1 MMLAPHMSSVMY
13 PLGLPLTMNDTQT
26 AGASATTGTLLAS
39 ITNVISMGVGV
50 QLMERAGRRL
60 LLLVGMFG
68 MGTSAMLISV
78 AMIINVGVPP
88 AFSSANI
95 MLDLNCSQP
104 LHRNMSIRSTPA
116 WALSLLFS
124 SCPSLA
130 SSK

>member
-1 MMLAPHMSSVMY
+1 
-13 PLGLPLTMNDTQT
+13 MNDTQT

-39 ITNVISMGVGV
+39 ATNVISMGVGV

-88 AFSSANI
+88 TFSSANI
-95 MLDLNCSQP
+95 MLDLNRSHP
-104 LHRNMSIRSTPA
+104 LHRNMSIRSTPG
-116 WALSLLFS
+116 WASSLFFS